1 MKQKTTTRHTVTA
14 TVRQKSG
21 KQSFYINP
29 LTDFGFK
36 KLFCSDC
43 RGAARLLDL
52 LKTFLPDKM
61 EGVTSITFLPTELLG
76 DSEDTKRVSFDIY
89 GITNDEKRI
98 IVEMQR
104 GEQTFFAN
112 RVITYNCRVISQNV
126 VRGDL
131 EYNIPMVISFSIM
144 DYTPKWFSKSDEF
157 FHIVQLKDEKNK
169 IFSQKTFFC
178 FLELR
183 TFAAPTPGMLK
194 DKVFPDR
201 KRKWAYVLKN
211 MGEMKE
217 QDLSQEDEIIRGLFE
232 DGRYSKLTVMEK
244 KQYRK
249 SVLEYADVQDAIR
262 CAQQNSLEEGREQ
275 GREEGREEALRQAAK
290 KFLEM
295 GISIEDVAKATGLD
309 VEILRGL

>member
-1 MKQKTTTRHTVTA
+1 M
-14 TVRQKSG
+14 
-21 KQSFYINP
+21 
-29 LTDFGFK
+29 
-36 KLFCSDC
+36 
-43 RGAARLLDL
+43 
-52 LKTFLPDKM
+52 
-61 EGVTSITFLPTELLG
+61 
-76 DSEDTKRVSFDIY
+76 
-89 GITNDEKRI
+89 
-98 IVEMQR
+98 
-104 GEQTFFAN
+104 
-112 RVITYNCRVISQNV
+112 
-126 VRGDL
+126 
-131 EYNIPMVISFSIM
+131 
-144 DYTPKWFSKSDEF
+144 
-157 FHIVQLKDEKNK
+157 
-169 IFSQKTFFC
+169 
-178 FLELR
+178 ELR